1 MEHNPKAL
9 KPLPISVSKVLL
21 VWRQRK
27 EPLVREALAHHESA
41 FEFQTMWSIKEN
53 DLAVK
58 ERLTKMGLLET
69 LISKKEPLSE
79 CEQALKQKLITDM
92 LSN

>member
-1 MEHNPKAL
+1 
-9 KPLPISVSKVLL
+9 
-21 VWRQRK
+21 
-27 EPLVREALAHHESA
+27 
-41 FEFQTMWSIKEN
+41 MWSIKEN